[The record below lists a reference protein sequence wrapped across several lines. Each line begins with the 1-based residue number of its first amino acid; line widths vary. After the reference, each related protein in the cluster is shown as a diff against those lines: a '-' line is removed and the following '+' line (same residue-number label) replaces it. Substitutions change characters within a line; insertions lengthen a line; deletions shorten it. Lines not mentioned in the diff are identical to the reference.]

1 MLQAASLSINHCLPS
16 SRVQPASQCPTH
28 LPAHPLNLYFGC
40 FTCFSFPHSIY
51 TLLRIVNVEKRR
63 DTARG
68 NRYLLELELAERGQ
82 RTVRLSEYVYVLLHQ
97 GKQDDSAEANPE
109 GPALGATEAQP
120 STWSILYGKPILCRP
135 LQLSWKQDIMVHFV
149 VPGR

>member
-1 MLQAASLSINHCLPS
+1 MGGFRPPPQAAGSGA
-16 SRVQPASQCPTH
+16 RGDGA
-28 LPAHPLNLYFGC
+28 FKR
-40 FTCFSFPHSIY
+40 FSFPRSIY

-109 GPALGATEAQP
+109 GPALGATEPQP
-120 STWSILYGKPILCRP
+120 SAWSILYGRPVLCRP
-135 LQLSWKQDIMVHFV
+135 LRLSWKQDVMVHFV

>member
-1 MLQAASLSINHCLPS
+1 M
-16 SRVQPASQCPTH
+16 
-28 LPAHPLNLYFGC
+28 
-40 FTCFSFPHSIY
+40 
-51 TLLRIVNVEKRR
+51 EKRR

-97 GKQDDSAEANPE
+97 AKQDDSAEANAD
-109 GPALGATEAQP
+109 GLALGATEPQP
-120 STWSILYGKPILCRP
+120 SAWSVLYGKSILCRP
-135 LQLSWKQDIMVHFV
+135 LRLSWRQDVMVHFV

>member
-1 MLQAASLSINHCLPS
+1 MGRRARGRGGFS
-16 SRVQPASQCPTH
+16 
-28 LPAHPLNLYFGC
+28 
-40 FTCFSFPHSIY
+40 CFSSPCSIY

-82 RTVRLSEYVYVLLHQ
+82 RTVRLSEYVYVLLHH
-97 GKQDDSAEANPE
+97 GKQDDSAETNPE
-109 GPALGATEAQP
+109 GPALGATEPQP
-120 STWSILYGKPILCRP
+120 SAWSVLYGKPILCQP

>member
-1 MLQAASLSINHCLPS
+1 MVGSSACSEGASK
-16 SRVQPASQCPTH
+16 
-28 LPAHPLNLYFGC
+28 
-40 FTCFSFPHSIY
+40 CFSLPRSIY

-97 GKQDDSAEANPE
+97 GQRDNSAEANAE
-109 GPALGATEAQP
+109 GPAPGATEQP
-120 STWSILYGKPILCRP
+120 PGTWSVPYGKPVLCRP
-135 LQLSWKQDIMVHFV
+135 LRLSWRQDVMVHFV

>member
-1 MLQAASLSINHCLPS
+1 MVRLYQVQPSPS
-16 SRVQPASQCPTH
+16 STGSRARGSGG
-28 LPAHPLNLYFGC
+28 FS
-40 FTCFSFPHSIY
+40 CFSSPCSIY

-82 RTVRLSEYVYVLLHQ
+82 RTVRLSEYVYVLLHH
-97 GKQDDSAEANPE
+97 GKQDDSAETNPE
-109 GPALGATEAQP
+109 GPALGVTEPQP
-120 STWSILYGKPILCRP
+120 STWSILYGKPILCQP